1 MSFFG
6 RWSEYRQLVRELKS
20 YSDLELA
27 ELGMVQA
34 ACARTAF
41 DAAFGS
47 AFEDLRRWL
56 RSPGAVARQLAS
68 AVVQTYRNWRTYR
81 QTHYELMRSSERD
94 LRDVGICRMDVFI
107 ARARTDEKYLESR
120 LPFG

>member
-6 RWSEYRQLVRELKS
+6 RWSEYRQLVRELKC

-27 ELGMVQA
+27 ELGMVRG

-41 DAAFGS
+41 DAAFGG

-56 RSPGAVARQLAS
+56 RSPGARAKQMAS
-68 AVVQTYRNWRTYR
+68 LVV
-81 QTHYELMRSSERD
+81 RSY
-94 LRDVGICRMDVFI
+94 CN
-107 ARARTDEKYLESR
+107 
-120 LPFG
+120 